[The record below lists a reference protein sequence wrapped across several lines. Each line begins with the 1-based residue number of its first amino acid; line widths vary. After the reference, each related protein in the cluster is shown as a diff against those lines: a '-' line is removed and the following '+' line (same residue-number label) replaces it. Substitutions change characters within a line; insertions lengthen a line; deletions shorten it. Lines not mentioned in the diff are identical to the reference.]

1 MSIID
6 RFRLDGCTALVT
18 GARRGI
24 GKGIAVAL
32 ADAGADII
40 GVSATLEEGSDV
52 QREVEAL
59 GRSFKAYRCDFSQR
73 QQTHALVETL
83 RNEVPAIDIL
93 FSNAGLISRAPALEH
108 ADDVWDRVMEVNLS
122 SHFVLARELAK
133 GMVERGWGKIVF
145 TASMMSFHGGVLI
158 PSYTASKGAIAQ
170 LTKALANEW
179 APKGVHVNAIAP
191 GYIATDLNPGLRAD
205 PEANKFIVGRI
216 SAGHWGT
223 PEDLQGAAVFLASH
237 ASDYVDGVVFPV
249 DGGWLAR

>member
-24 GKGIAVAL
+24 GRGIAVAL
-32 ADAGADII
+32 ADAGADIV
-40 GVSATLEEGSDV
+40 GVSASLEEGSDV

-59 GRSFKAYRCDFSQR
+59 GRSFKPYKCDFSQR
-73 QQTHALVETL
+73 EQTRAFAETL
-83 RNEVPAIDIL
+83 KADVPVIDIL

-108 ADDVWDRVMEVNLS
+108 SDDVWDRVLEVNLS
-122 SHFVLARELAK
+122 SHFVLAREVAK

-145 TASMMSFHGGVLI
+145 TASMMTFHGGVLI
-158 PSYTASKGAIAQ
+158 PSYTASKGAIGQ

-179 APKGVHVNAIAP
+179 APRGVNVNAIAP
-191 GYIATDLNPGLRAD
+191 GYITTDLNPGLRAD
-205 PEANKFIVGRI
+205 PETNRFIVERI
-216 SAGHWGT
+216 SAGRWGT
-223 PEDLQGAAVFLASH
+223 PEDLQCAAVFLSSH
-237 ASDYVDGVVFPV
+237 ASDYVDGVVLPV